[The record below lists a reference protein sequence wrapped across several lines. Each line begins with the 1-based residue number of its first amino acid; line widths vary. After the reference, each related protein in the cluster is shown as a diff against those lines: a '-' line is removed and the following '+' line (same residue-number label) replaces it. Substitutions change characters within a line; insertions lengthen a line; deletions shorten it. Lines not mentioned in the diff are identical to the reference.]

1 MNRMAPERG
10 GRGPEEADRAPSAA
24 GAPVGAW
31 SKGGEFLGE
40 ARLARKSGESL
51 ASYAH
56 CSVSRGT
63 EGRGVR
69 FTLHAFDGGYRVL
82 AEEWGRGEDWAIW
95 LAPAEEEEES
105 YIGLLSEEE
114 VREGFPY
121 LLAALEMPDG
131 VAVGE
136 GGSEVS

>member
-1 MNRMAPERG
+1 M
-10 GRGPEEADRAPSAA
+10 S
-24 GAPVGAW
+24 
-31 SKGGEFLGE
+31 
-40 ARLARKSGESL
+40 
-51 ASYAH
+51 SYVH
-56 CSVSRGT
+56 CSVSRGA

-82 AEEWGRGEDWAIW
+82 AEEWGRGEDRAIW

-105 YIGLLSEEE
+105 YIGLFSEEE

-131 VAVGE
+131 VVVDE
-136 GGSEVS
+136 DGSEAS